1 MSKNAFTARVFSVLL
16 GVAAACAVA
25 GRPAA
30 AGPQAGCAKSSRA
43 YRVTVSFELTS
54 PFVPDGRSSV
64 AELAFRVIFSPVVF
78 EFDPAADPL
87 LGRCQVETGAVRG
100 SFSRFVLNDVQ
111 RAEDRRTPA
120 FLTPRP
126 ADFAAGIGIESEPTE
141 DEESAATSRVPP
153 SKIRLSFWT
162 DFGADEIK
170 WGSPLG
176 TNALENL
183 RVVFAAPFR
192 DLLAGRARAVTLPY
206 DGRYPEDKGTWKIEF
221 VPAPNSRPK
230 ISALAHA
237 PQR

>member
-1 MSKNAFTARVFSVLL
+1 MRTCKDGRAASGPLT
-16 GVAAACAVA
+16 VALAACVVLGLRAST
-25 GRPAA
+25 
-30 AGPQAGCAKSSRA
+30 GPQAASARSSRA
-43 YRVTVSFELTS
+43 CRVTVSFELAS

-64 AELAFRVIFSPVVF
+64 AELAFRVVFSPVVF

-111 RAEDRRTPA
+111 RGEDRRTPA

-153 SKIRLSFWT
+153 AKIRLSFWT
-162 DFGADEIK
+162 DFGAGEIR

-176 TNALENL
+176 TTALENL
-183 RVVFAAPFR
+183 HVVFAAPFR
-192 DLLAGRARAVTLPY
+192 DIMAGRARTVTLPF

-221 VPAPNSRPK
+221 VPERNRRPGTPAPAAR
-230 ISALAHA
+230 
-237 PQR
+237 R